1 MRLPLSHNS
10 EPGRPAPG
18 ARLASAMTPGA
29 GRPGSRLAIG
39 LAVIAAIWLLVL
51 PALAKVSTIR
61 MMIDRHEADGVDPS
75 AKFYSELP
83 AMPMIS
89 QRVDEI
95 RRAQPEAFGLEAPQQ
110 GHSEQSE
117 GSGSSQ
123 ETPDPS
129 LHSG

>member
-1 MRLPLSHNS
+1 MPLPLSPSREFVS

-18 ARLASAMTPGA
+18 GRLALC
-29 GRPGSRLAIG
+29 LA
-39 LAVIAAIWLLVL
+39 AIAAIWLLIL
-51 PALAKVSTIR
+51 PALAEVSSIQR
-61 MMIDRHEADGVDPS
+61 MIDRHEADGVDPS

-95 RRAQPEAFGLEAPQQ
+95 RRAQPEAFGLDASQRR
-110 GHSEQSE
+110 HSERSE
-117 GSGSSQ
+117 ESGGSH

-129 LHSG
+129 LRSG